1 MKPTWTVSRLLR
13 EYPQCKKVLDSYEI
27 NVKDVSALT
36 IAALADE
43 IEEDLDDFI
52 DQLDSVVN
60 SYSDYD
66 VDEDDELDAEDD
78 DEYEST
84 EDEVEDEEAPAVEG
98 AFDDAPLDGE
108 DDLFG
113 GDDAAEDDDEAEDE
127 EPVDGEDDDV
137 GGGDNA
143 GGEDEDDD

>member
-27 NVKDVSALT
+27 NLKDVSALT

-52 DQLDSVVN
+52 DQLDTIVN
-60 SYSDYD
+60 SSSDYD

-84 EDEVEDEEAPAVEG
+84 VDDAENEETPAVEG
-98 AFDDAPLDGE
+98 AFDDAPLEGE

-113 GDDAAEDDDEAEDE
+113 GDDAAEEDNE
-127 EPVDGEDDDV
+127 VEDTAPADGEDDDV
-137 GGGDNA
+137 GGGEAA
-143 GGEDEDDD
+143 GGEEEDE